1 MLQLALVE
9 SAKLLPYVVT
19 SRKAVKLY
27 LKVGFRSFRD
37 RRTYTLLRNV

>member
-1 MLQLALVE
+1 MLSQFTDNDMLQLALTE

-27 LKVGFRSFRD
+27 LKVCPENAS
-37 RRTYTLLRNV
+37 